1 MNNAEFEKWLETVR
15 RRPLAAPEQS
25 QLEQFLSRHPELRQ
39 IWDQEDALTRLLVQL
54 PEPPLS
60 NNFTAKVLKATARSA
75 PRPGRAFPF
84 LDWLR
89 LPRPALG
96 FAAALITLTA
106 VIIGLLLHQDR
117 AQAQMAHSV
126 ADLSWK
132 IELAASATDLPPVQF
147 LQDFEA
153 IYRLDAPQPL
163 ADEELLAALE

>member
-1 MNNAEFEKWLETVR
+1 MNNAEFETWLETIR

-25 QLEQFLSRHPELRQ
+25 QLEAILSRHPELRE
-39 IWDQEDALTRLLVQL
+39 IWEQEDALTRLLVRL

-60 NNFTAKVLKATARSA
+60 ADFTSKVLQATVRPA
-75 PRPGRAFPF
+75 PRSGPALPF
-84 LDWLR
+84 LHWLR

-96 FAAALITLTA
+96 FAAACVALTA
-106 VIIGLLLHQDR
+106 VMLGLMVHRER
-117 AQAQMAHSV
+117 AQTQMAHSV
-126 ADLSWK
+126 ADLSRQ

-153 IYRLDAPQPL
+153 IYRLDHPQPL